1 MTGSDVLSICLTVGV
16 VQILCDLLAK
26 YLIFT
31 KEPFLRAVASLERAR
46 WKRDKAEVD
55 AKKNDKHAKRLQR
68 AQDDYSE
75 ACSEVARRHT
85 GPGIITSVI
94 FVILLRVLGTEHKGN
109 VMGLLPFVPF
119 QFLQRF
125 TARGLDMKELM
136 QADVFGQD
144 TGDNNNPD
152 KVNVQQAV
160 SFLFVYVLAT
170 FSIKYYVHQ
179 IVGTAA
185 PEGADKGIMSI
196 MESPKGHRLMK
207 SLGIDPN
214 DLK

>member
-1 MTGSDVLSICLTVGV
+1 MTASDILSICLTVGV
-16 VQILCDLLAK
+16 VQTLCDLLAK

-31 KEPFLRAVASLERAR
+31 REPYLRAVASMERAR

-68 AQDDYSE
+68 AQDDFSE

-125 TARGLDMKELM
+125 TARGLDTKELM
-136 QADVFGQD
+136 MIQADVFGQND
-144 TGDNNNPD
+144 VD

-185 PEGADKGIMSI
+185 PDGADKGIMSV
-196 MESPKGHRLMK
+196 MESPKGNRLLK